1 MKTAKDY
8 LQQPYARIVI
18 PELGGFHAEILEF
31 PGCFAEGNT
40 LQKAYA
46 NLEKAAEAWIE
57 TCLSQGHSIPEPA
70 SSVTFSGR
78 TVVRM
83 PKSIHRQAATLAD
96 QDETSLNTYIVS
108 AISSRVG
115 AEDFYS
121 VLAERFERHIYNFMG
136 LMFNQ
141 WSVTTT
147 NTTNT
152 VNKKLPAVKPEQ
164 VTSTANAGVRRIA
177 HVAGK

>member
-31 PGCFAEGNT
+31 PGCFAQGNT

-46 NLEKAAEAWIE
+46 NLEKAAEAWID

-70 SSVTFSGR
+70 SSVGFSGR
-78 TVVRM
+78 IVVRM
-83 PKSIHRQAATLAD
+83 PKSIHKQAAVLAE

-108 AISSRVG
+108 ALSSKVG
-115 AEDFYS
+115 VEDFYS

-136 LMFNQ
+136 AMFNHF
-141 WSVTTT
+141 SVT
-147 NTTNT
+147 NTNT
-152 VNKKLPAVKPEQ
+152 VSKKLPAVEPEQ
-164 VTSTANAGVRRIA
+164 VISTANAGVRRMA
-177 HVAGK
+177 QVAGK